1 MAAGSWISEHV
12 SEMWSKTGARWR
24 GEAAD
29 AFYSQYITQMQECA
43 ERFDAAC
50 VTMEETTRAL
60 SHELAAIERGLSD

>member
-1 MAAGSWISEHV
+1 MAARTCISEHV
-12 SEMWSKTGARWR
+12 SEMWTKTGARWR

-50 VTMEETTRAL
+50 TTLSETTRAL
-60 SHELAAIERGLSD
+60 SGELAAIERELSD